1 MELPSKNL
9 EQIAINTRH
18 KTQSHLLMF
27 MNKSILEKH
36 LSQPLLTNK
45 KQFKIA
51 VTFVSG
57 NIGFINVT
65 TKNTESI
72 FI

>member
-9 EQIAINTRH
+9 EQIAIITRH
-18 KTQSHLLMF
+18 KTQWHLLMF
-27 MNKSILEKH
+27 MNKSIHEEH

-45 KQFKIA
+45 KQFEIA
-51 VTFVSG
+51 VTFMSG
-57 NIGFINVT
+57 NFGIINVT
-65 TKNTESI
+65 NKDIESI